1 MTAALDPHQ
10 LRLRVRDLAAMPQIV
25 HDVMAAIGDE
35 DIGVDEVAARIS
47 RDPALVARSLR
58 VANSPFYGVAGKVGS
73 VRDAL
78 RVVGFR
84 RLGAVL
90 AAAAVAGRF
99 ERPACT
105 GFDFGSFWSHSFA
118 TAICSQALAAACRL
132 DEGRAF
138 TAGLIHDIGRLVLAT
153 YFPRELEA
161 AIAQA
166 HARDLALVEAEQE
179 LLGLGHG
186 DVGAWVAEHWRFAP
200 PIVEAIRC
208 HHAPPPRTPGSAPSL
223 PDLIHAADAIVH
235 ALDLSKDGGEM
246 VPQIGLEAWNRLGLG
261 PDAFLR
267 IFAQVEAAH
276 AALRETLSI

>member
-1 MTAALDPHQ
+1 MTVALDPHQ

-25 HDVMAAIGDE
+25 HDVVAAIGD
-35 DIGVDEVAARIS
+35 DVIGIDEVAARIG

-58 VANSPFYGVAGKVGS
+58 VANSPFYGAAGKVGS

-90 AAAAVAGRF
+90 AATAIAGRF
-99 ERPACT
+99 EAPACP
-105 GFDFGSFWSHSFA
+105 GFDFGAFWSHSFA
-118 TAICSQALAAACRL
+118 TAICSQALAAACCL

-138 TAGLIHDIGRLVLAT
+138 TAGLIHDIGSLVLAT

-166 HARDLALVEAEQE
+166 RARDLPLAEAEKD

-200 PIVEAIRC
+200 PIIEAIRW
-208 HHAPPPRTPGSAPSL
+208 HHAPPPREPGSAPSL
-223 PDLIHAADAIVH
+223 PDLIHVADAIVH
-235 ALDLSKDGGEM
+235 ALDLSQDEGEI
-246 VPQIGLEAWNRLGLG
+246 VPQIGLEAWDRIGLG
-261 PDAFLR
+261 ADAFLG

-276 AALRETLSI
+276 AALRETLAI